1 MCIFKITHHTLKTS
15 KYIKAVLKQK
25 KENENK
31 TTIIDMQTYPIPAHT
46 GSLKYE

>member
-15 KYIKAVLKQK
+15 KYIKAELKQKKKK

-31 TTIIDMQTYPIPAHT
+31 TTIIDMQTYPFQLMLAA
-46 GSLKYE
+46 